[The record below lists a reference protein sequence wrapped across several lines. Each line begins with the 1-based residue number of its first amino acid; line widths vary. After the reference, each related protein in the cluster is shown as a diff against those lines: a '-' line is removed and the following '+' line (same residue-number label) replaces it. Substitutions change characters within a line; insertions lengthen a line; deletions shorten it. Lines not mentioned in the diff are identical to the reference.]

1 MQWYYRWKLKR
12 IQKEIRAL
20 KESTNYRLVEDYTA
34 NSRLRTLSRLAAQ
47 LEERLVRSSSA
58 PSPQH

>member
-1 MQWYYRWKLKR
+1 MQWYYRWKLRR
-12 IQKEIRAL
+12 IQKEIQTL
-20 KESTNYRLVEDYTA
+20 KDATNYRLVEDYTA

-47 LEERLVRSSSA
+47 LEGRLVRTSSA